1 MIAAEQGTES
11 FAARLA
17 RHWAAL
23 FRLAWPVMVS
33 RAGVL
38 LLAMADVVMVGR
50 YDTIELAHMS
60 LAFAVFVPVFVTG
73 IGAMVGIVST
83 TARAQGAG
91 EAGLPGIALRGLRW
105 AGLVGIAATVLIF
118 GAELLLHLIG
128 HAPDM
133 VAGGGSVARVL
144 AVGALFQIVF
154 VGTSFYLEG
163 TGRMKPGLY
172 AMLLANVVNL
182 VLNWL
187 WIGGNLGF
195 PAMGAE
201 GAALASTLARFAMAA
216 GLLWWMLSLPEFA
229 PYRQKSL
236 TLWGPGGWAA
246 GREMRRIGIA
256 GAAAYF
262 FETVAFASLAQAAGL
277 IGAGALAAYTIL
289 HNIEATVFMIA
300 LGLSVG
306 TAVRVG
312 QSVGAGAIAEAR
324 FAAFSGLAAAMLLI
338 GTIGLVLL
346 AFAPQVTSFY
356 SNDPAL
362 IARAIPLFAIVAVSL
377 IFDAGQVVAGQATRA
392 LGDAWGTTL
401 RFFIAF
407 WLVMVPAALG
417 LAFLT
422 PLAEAGLFIGTAIG
436 CATAVVLLGL
446 HLAAMLR
453 RLE

>member
-1 MIAAEQGTES
+1 
-11 FAARLA
+11 
-17 RHWAAL
+17 
-23 FRLAWPVMVS
+23 
-33 RAGVL
+33 
-38 LLAMADVVMVGR
+38 
-50 YDTIELAHMS
+50 
-60 LAFAVFVPVFVTG
+60 
-73 IGAMVGIVST
+73 
-83 TARAQGAG
+83 
-91 EAGLPGIALRGLRW
+91 
-105 AGLVGIAATVLIF
+105 
-118 GAELLLHLIG
+118 
-128 HAPDM
+128 
-133 VAGGGSVARVL
+133 
-144 AVGALFQIVF
+144 
-154 VGTSFYLEG
+154 
-163 TGRMKPGLY
+163 
-172 AMLLANVVNL
+172 
-182 VLNWL
+182 
-187 WIGGNLGF
+187 
-195 PAMGAE
+195 
-201 GAALASTLARFAMAA
+201 
-216 GLLWWMLSLPEFA
+216 
-229 PYRQKSL
+229 
-236 TLWGPGGWAA
+236 
-246 GREMRRIGIA
+246 MRRIGIA

-312 QSVGAGAIAEAR
+312 QAAGAGAIGEAR

-338 GTIGLVLL
+338 GAIGLVLL
-346 AFAPQVTSFY
+346 AFAPRVTAFY

>member
-1 MIAAEQGTES
+1 MITVEPGGEG

-91 EAGLPGIALRGLRW
+91 ERGLPEIALRGLRW
-105 AGLVGIAATVLIF
+105 ATLVGVAATVLIF

-182 VLNWL
+182 LLNWL

-201 GAALASTLARFAMAA
+201 GAALASTLARLAMAA

-229 PYRQKSL
+229 PYRQRSL

-246 GREMRRIGIA
+246 GTEMRRIGIA

-262 FETVAFASLAQAAGL
+262 FETAAFASLAQAAGL

-312 QSVGAGAIAEAR
+312 QSVGAGAIGEAR

-338 GTIGLVLL
+338 GAIGLVLL
-346 AFAPQVTSFY
+346 VFAPQVTSFY

-407 WLVMVPAALG
+407 WLVMVPASLG

-446 HLAAMLR
+446 HLAAMLN

>member
-1 MIAAEQGTES
+1 MITVEPGGEG

-91 EAGLPGIALRGLRW
+91 ESGLPEIALRGLRW
-105 AGLVGIAATVLIF
+105 ATLVGVAATVLIF

-182 VLNWL
+182 LLNWL

-201 GAALASTLARFAMAA
+201 GAALASTLARLAMAA

-229 PYRQKSL
+229 PYRARSL

-246 GREMRRIGIA
+246 GTEMRRIGIA

-262 FETVAFASLAQAAGL
+262 FETAAFASLAQAAGL

-338 GTIGLVLL
+338 GAIGLVLL
-346 AFAPQVTSFY
+346 VFAPQVTSFY

-407 WLVMVPAALG
+407 WLVMVPASLG

-422 PLAEAGLFIGTAIG
+422 PLAETGLFIGTAIG

-446 HLAAMLR
+446 HLAAMLN